1 MENGCPGSHQ
11 SFALHRQV
19 VESVRTGQIEGDRQQ
34 LQAGPDFALSAQQVD
49 AADEGVQ
56 RGPRHL
62 PRRVVRR
69 HGPVA
74 VPDAAGHRS
83 QRLKLDGAG
92 PVDRGGAQR
101 SLSRGQE
108 RVCGGGFAE
117 DRQGAA
123 QRGMFAGQQQRKDE
137 PA

>member
-1 MENGCPGSHQ
+1 MENGYSGGHRD
-11 SFALHRQV
+11 FALHRQV

-34 LQAGPDFALSAQQVD
+34 LQAGPDFAPSAQQVD

-62 PRRVVRR
+62 PPYGVREAR
-69 HGPVA
+69 SRSPSATLPVTVERLELDSTGPA
-74 VPDAAGHRS
+74 
-83 QRLKLDGAG
+83 
-92 PVDRGGAQR
+92 DRGGAQR

-108 RVCGGGFAE
+108 RVFGGGFAE

-137 PA
+137 PP